1 MRVLVVSL
9 YALEMNTSVSKSSY
23 NIIQGLI
30 DCGNDVT
37 ILMPKIDSR
46 LSYYDDTYSKLSAKV
61 IRIPDSGL
69 GNKIAVTANVK
80 QNNKKNRLLD
90 YFRTIYKKMSV
101 FGKSKAYIKS
111 IYQID
116 DLEPYYD
123 IIISVS
129 DPKATH
135 LFTRK
140 LIKKTV
146 KCGKWIQHWGDPMA
160 LDISAKYA
168 YPKFYIE
175 YLEKKLIAGA
185 SKIVYVSPF
194 TLEEQKKKYKKY
206 AEKMEFVP
214 LPCDV
219 STCSDETNDLMRR
232 DRGLNVSYLGD
243 YSSNIRNIMPLY
255 KACSELPFVNLTVA
269 GNSDLH
275 LDSTE
280 NIKILPRISQKNVK
294 KIEDKTDVI
303 ISVGNL
309 TGTQIPGKIY
319 YSASGNKH
327 ILVLLDGEKK
337 DKMKEYIDSFDRYIT
352 CQNEEAAIRQ
362 ILTELNNHND
372 VRYTTP
378 ERLKQVQVALD
389 ILA

>member
-146 KCGKWIQHWGDPMA
+146 K
-160 LDISAKYA
+160 
-168 YPKFYIE
+168 F
-175 YLEKKLIAGA
+175 
-185 SKIVYVSPF
+185 
-194 TLEEQKKKYKKY
+194 
-206 AEKMEFVP
+206 
-214 LPCDV
+214 
-219 STCSDETNDLMRR
+219 
-232 DRGLNVSYLGD
+232 
-243 YSSNIRNIMPLY
+243 
-255 KACSELPFVNLTVA
+255 NL
-269 GNSDLH
+269 
-275 LDSTE
+275 
-280 NIKILPRISQKNVK
+280 RI
-294 KIEDKTDVI
+294 I
-303 ISVGNL
+303 I
-309 TGTQIPGKIY
+309 
-319 YSASGNKH
+319 
-327 ILVLLDGEKK
+327 
-337 DKMKEYIDSFDRYIT
+337 
-352 CQNEEAAIRQ
+352 
-362 ILTELNNHND
+362 
-372 VRYTTP
+372 
-378 ERLKQVQVALD
+378 
-389 ILA
+389 